1 MNMVD
6 ATTLLTIIF
15 VLVDDWHQ
23 QYGKHLVPPISALPV
38 LQPTFSDSEILSLLL
53 AMDYF
58 PYPGEQ
64 QFLGFMRANYLDLF
78 PKLLEQSQFNRRARR
93 LEGLIEELRR
103 FWVKEMGA
111 NLERTL
117 LLDTKPVP
125 VVGYKRSKRQ
135 SDFEGS
141 ATYGWCASRKL
152 HYFGYKLV
160 VVSTLSGVPLAYALV
175 PANTDERE
183 AAEAVLSFVNGCN
196 ILGDKGFIGGDW
208 QDELYR
214 TTGNRVFTPMRD
226 NQHQQIPAPFRRL
239 LGHFRERIE
248 GVFNEVQNTG
258 RNLERLL
265 RKKVDG
271 LCVHVAAKMASH
283 TLRILLRQR
292 FGIDVLTFEQHQQ
305 QPF

>member
-1 MNMVD
+1 MNMVN
-6 ATTLLTIIF
+6 ASTLLTIVF

-23 QYGKHLVPPISALPV
+23 EYGQHLVPAISRLPA
-38 LQPTFSDSEILSLLL
+38 LQPTFSDSEILTLLL

-64 QFLGFMRANYLDLF
+64 QFLGFIRANYLNLF
-78 PKLLEQSQFNRRARR
+78 PKLLDQSQFNRRARR
-93 LEGLIEELRR
+93 LEGVVEELRR
-103 FWVKEMGA
+103 FWVKQMGA

-125 VVGYKRSKRQ
+125 VVGYKRSKRH

-160 VVSTLSGVPLAYALV
+160 ALSTLAGIPLAYALV
-175 PANTDERE
+175 PAHTDERE
-183 AAEAVLSFVNGCN
+183 AAEAVLGFVRGCD

-208 QDELYR
+208 QDDLYR
-214 TTGNRVFTPMRD
+214 TTGNRVFTPRRD
-226 NQHQQIPAPFRRL
+226 NQHQQIPAAFRRL

-265 RKKVDG
+265 RKKVEG

-292 FGIDVLTFEQHQQ
+292 FGIDVLTFEQHSP
-305 QPF
+305 QPS